1 MATTTFSMRMDEDI
15 KKRVEDIA
23 KFEERSASYIAEKAI
38 KQYLARVEYQEE
50 QVELA
55 IKEAEKGV
63 WISGEAMDKW
73 IESWG
78 TENELAPPEPDIF
91 PEGYVKDRDAA

>member
-15 KKRVEDIA
+15 KKRVEEIA

-38 KQYLARVEYQEE
+38 KQYLARVEYQRE
-50 QVELA
+50 QIELA
-55 IKEAEKGV
+55 LKEADDGI
-63 WISGEAMDKW
+63 WISGDAMEKW

-78 TENELAPPEPDIF
+78 TENELPPPEPDIF
-91 PEGYVKDRDAA
+91 PEGYVKSRDAA